1 MDSLDHTKFPII
13 SLIPLRELI
22 AFPSTIISLLIG
34 RKKSINSL
42 EYALDRQ
49 EGLIFFGI
57 QKDQLEESP
66 SLNSI
71 HRIGLVA
78 RIEKKSNQEAGK
90 YRVIIKG
97 LERGRILEA
106 FTDKE
111 DDIDFVKIDILTEVR
126 DRKDAELELSIKLQE
141 LFESYLRKRL
151 VNSKDGYKE
160 INTDDLSSVSDII
173 ASVINIPLS
182 VKQSLL
188 GELNVYNRAIK
199 VYNILKKGVLGV
211 NENRAKQQVFKHDD
225 SDSGEN
231 EIEDY
236 KKKITKKNLPKRVK
250 KYAEEELNKL
260 SKMPLYSAE
269 SSVSRNY
276 IDWLLDIP
284 WTVFDKNNVDII
296 NAEKI
301 LNEDHY
307 GLTKVKDR
315 ILDYIAVLLHTKKPV
330 GEILCFVGPPG
341 VGKSSLSKSIARALG
356 RKFTR
361 ISLGGVKDEA
371 EIRGHRRTYI
381 GAYPGQIVKGLK
393 KAKSLNPVFLLDEI
407 DKLNSDFK
415 GDPASA
421 LLEVLDPEQNME
433 FIDHFLDIEMDL
445 SKVFFITTANSLST
459 ISHALR
465 DRMEIIE
472 ISGYTEKEKLEIAKK
487 YLIKK
492 RAEKNGLKNNEVKF
506 EDELLLKIIN
516 EYTRESGVRELER
529 VIAVILR
536 KITRH
541 IVQDKKKY
549 SSIAPYILTEKLLIK
564 YLGAPKYGSQ
574 KTIGIGE
581 VGVSVGLAWTQ
592 VGGDILIIEARLLK
606 GKGKLIM
613 TGRLGE
619 VMKESLATA
628 FTYAKLKLEELDFDT
643 TKLDK
648 YDIHLHIPEGAVPKE
663 GPSAGVTLALSMI
676 SLITGIP
683 VKSKFAMTG
692 EITLRGKV
700 LPVGGIKEKIL
711 AAHRY
716 GIKNI
721 LIPYENKKDY
731 EEDIDKD
738 IKDDIQIY
746 FIDNMDELL
755 NLVLE
760 NKLVLKNMNNKILK
774 TSVSVGVH

>member
-700 LPVGGIKEKIL
+700 LPVGGIKE
-711 AAHRY
+711 
-716 GIKNI
+716 N
-721 LIPYENKKDY
+721 PYENKKDY

>member
-1 MDSLDHTKFPII
+1 MDSI
-13 SLIPLRELI
+13 SRKKIDLSIIPLRELVT
-22 AFPSTIISLLIG
+22 FPSTIVPLLIG
-34 RKKSINSL
+34 RQKSIDSLRFAVDNSEGMIFL
-42 EYALDRQ
+42 AVQ
-49 EGLIFFGI
+49 E
-57 QKDQLEESP
+57 DQLNEEP
-66 SLNSI
+66 DTNDI
-71 HRIGLVA
+71 FDIGIIA
-78 RIEKKSNQEAGK
+78 RIEKEVKQDTGN
-90 YRVIIKG
+90 YRILVKG
-97 LERGRILEA
+97 LQRGRIYDS
-106 FTDKE
+106 FTNPDGI
-111 DDIDFVKIDILTEVR
+111 DIVRIEILTEIR
-126 DRKDAELELSIKLQE
+126 DRKDDESELSVKLQE
-141 LFESYLRKRL
+141 LFEKYIRKKT
-151 VNSKDGYKE
+151 VNLKE
-160 INTDDLSSVSDII
+160 AFKGIGTDDLSAVSDIV
-173 ASVINIPLS
+173 ASIINISLS

-188 GELNVYNRAIK
+188 EELNVYNRGIK

-211 NENRAKQQVFKHDD
+211 NDSRYNQKSGLDD
-225 SDSGEN
+225 GNPDPGDN
-231 EIEDY
+231 EIEEY
-236 KKKITKKNLPKRVK
+236 KRRIKEKKLPERVN
-250 KYAEEELNKL
+250 KYADIELNKL

-276 IDWLLDIP
+276 LDWLLDIP
-284 WTVFDKNNVDII
+284 WTEIDKKKIEI
-296 NAEKI
+296 KNAEKI
-301 LNEDHY
+301 LDEDHY

-315 ILDYIAVLLHTKKPV
+315 VLDSIAVLLHSKKPL

-341 VGKSSLSKSIARALG
+341 VGKSSLSKSIARALE

-393 KAKSLNPVFLLDEI
+393 KARSMNPVFLLDEI
-407 DKLNSDFK
+407 DKLSSDFK

-472 ISGYTEKEKLEIAKK
+472 ISGYTEKEKLQISKK
-487 YLIKK
+487 YLIQKQS
-492 RAEKNGLKNNEVKF
+492 EKIGLACDEILL
-506 EDELLLKIIN
+506 EDKLLLKIIN

-529 VIAVILR
+529 VIAVVFR

-541 IVQDKKKY
+541 IVQDNKKY
-549 SSIAPYILTEKLLIK
+549 SKNKPFVLTEELLTK

-574 KTIGIGE
+574 KTIGMGE
-581 VGVSVGLAWTQ
+581 VGVSIGLAWTQ
-592 VGGDILIIEARLLK
+592 VGGDILMIEARLLR

-619 VMKESLATA
+619 VMKESLSTA
-628 FTYAKLKLEELDFDT
+628 FTYSKLKLAELDFDT
-643 TKLDK
+643 TKLDD

-663 GPSAGVTLALSMI
+663 GPSAGVTLAVSMI

-700 LPVGGIKEKIL
+700 LAVGGIKEKVL

-721 LIPYENKKDY
+721 GIPYENKKDY
-731 EEDIDKD
+731 EEDITDD
-738 IKDDIQIY
+738 IKDDIKIH

-760 NKLVLKNMNNKILK
+760 NKLVLKNMNSKILK
-774 TSVSVGVH
+774 SSVSIGVQ